1 MKTLAQTIL
10 LMLMTTASYGQD
22 LTGHW
27 NGALNVQGT
36 QLRVIIHVT
45 KSAGQ
50 YEATL
55 DSPDQN
61 VSGIKVTTA
70 NLSYPNVKFEISNM
84 NVIYEGIMSD
94 KGITGKWSQSGTGL
108 FLFLSKAEDSS
119 NENKKGNK

>member
-1 MKTLAQTIL
+1 MKTITQTIL
-10 LMLMTTASYGQD
+10 LMLMTAASYGQD

-45 KSAGQ
+45 KSANQ

-70 NLSYPNVKFEISNM
+70 NFSYPNVKFEISNM
-84 NVIYEGIMSD
+84 GVVYEGVMSD
-94 KGITGKWSQSGTGL
+94 QGITGKWSQSGTSL
-108 FLFLSKAEDSS
+108 FLVLSKPEDPST
-119 NENKKGNK
+119 ENKKKNK